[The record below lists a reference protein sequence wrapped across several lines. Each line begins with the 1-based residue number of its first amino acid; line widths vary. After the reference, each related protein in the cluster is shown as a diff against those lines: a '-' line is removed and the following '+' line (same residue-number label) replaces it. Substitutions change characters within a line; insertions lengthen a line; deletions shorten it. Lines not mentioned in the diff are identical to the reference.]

1 MCTPR
6 ACRMHDTRTAHT
18 RVGRVHNA
26 CTLRAQHAHAACTPF
41 AHRRAPRDALAE
53 THLATRLTAASF
65 ALSPATLCVRRV
77 YGASQARGAHAA
89 LHDACAARARRT
101 CRPRAQRVRT
111 LRVQRAHAARVPCA
125 RRMLSFLHIAA
136 RRAHRCSLLLISPR
150 GSPPH
155 HSISRLQRCAA
166 QSGVQPHAAR
176 VPRTRAWMFALRRA
190 APLLPLLSS
199 PRGDRRC
206 IVRSCVRNA
215 VAAGVRHTRNMYPP
229 RRAVRSPW
237 LCTAPLTAA
246 SFGARVHDAH
256 RSTTG
261 TERCGSRAQ
270 RAHDARGPRARRML
284 AVCTSPRAAPTVSLA
299 AAHLAAR
306 GSPPHRS
313 LSYHIVHSRVPYAA
327 TTHIT
332 PTWALRRHGG
342 ASHC

>member
-1 MCTPR
+1 MRTFASSLALCCSFCNAICSRYFSLSNASAYLPLPACGTGRDCAPPSLFTQEGILVRYISAPPPR
-6 ACRMHDTRTAHT
+6 EVGHRNAPPPSPTRWYDSLARHALLPRSTCGYTAYT
-18 RVGRVHNA
+18 GR
-26 CTLRAQHAHAACTPF
+26 THAACT
-41 AHRRAPRDALAE
+41 HMDA
-53 THLATRLTAASF
+53 
-65 ALSPATLCVRRV
+65 
-77 YGASQARGAHAA
+77 
-89 LHDACAARARRT
+89 
-101 CRPRAQRVRT
+101 
-111 LRVQRAHAARVPCA
+111 
-125 RRMLSFLHIAA
+125 
-136 RRAHRCSLLLISPR
+136 
-150 GSPPH
+150 
-155 HSISRLQRCAA
+155 
-166 QSGVQPHAAR
+166 
-176 VPRTRAWMFALRRA
+176 RRA
-190 APLLPLLSS
+190 APCSPLLSS
-199 PRGDRRC
+199 PRGGRRC